1 MLLLTCFIISLIFG
15 ISPLIQKY
23 VLKFITVQSYIIL
36 SSIIFYL
43 LCLIYTLVFYKKEF
57 LNDLNILNNNKYLY
71 LLIFIFI
78 NIYIYFFDI
87 YILANYYYLYI
98 IKENTTFF
106 VVAII
111 SGYPIF
117 TVFFGYLLYEEYINI
132 YQFIA
137 ILIICSGIIMLS
149 LNHKK

>member
-117 TVFFGYLLYEEYINI
+117 TVFFGYLLYEEVFYTYI
-132 YQFIA
+132 
-137 ILIICSGIIMLS
+137 LL
-149 LNHKK
+149 L